1 MRSRKRMALAA
12 ACIVL
17 LSLAGCA
24 GSGKETEKA
33 SIEVSGTG
41 YPLTV
46 RDYLGI
52 ETVIE
57 SKPERVAVLSGT
69 PMNIWYDLGGKSVC
83 TADISDNL
91 KLIPEYAQEIRAL
104 PAIGAVYSVNM
115 EAIVAQSPDL
125 IIAQVG
131 TQNTQAAKL
140 REMGYNVITTNI
152 RSFSDVTDTYRAF
165 GKLLQCEEEA
175 QKKIDALVSQNQALA
190 DRQPESGKTVVIL
203 YLTAQSLSVKL
214 DNSIA
219 GDIASTL
226 GLKNICAELPPDTI
240 GSETTPLDIE
250 YIVAKQPDFVLV
262 TSMISDN
269 ETAVRTMEEKFASNP
284 AWSGV
289 EAVAQGRVVYLPQEY
304 FLYNA
309 GPYYN
314 EAVEYMAR
322 SVYPEIYG
330 QVEQWYAQRK
340 SER

>member
-1 MRSRKRMALAA
+1 MKHTKRIALVTALLFA
-12 ACIVL
+12 
-17 LSLAGCA
+17 LSLFGCA
-24 GSGKETEKA
+24 QKETGKA
-33 SIEVSGTG
+33 SIEVSGSG

-46 RDYLGI
+46 KDYLGV

-57 SKPERVAVLSGT
+57 TPPERVAVLSGT

-140 REMGYNVITTNI
+140 REMGYKVITTNI

-165 GKLLQCEEEA
+165 GKLLQCESEA
-175 QKKIDALVSQNQALA
+175 EAKISALVAQNQALA
-190 DRQPESGKTVVIL
+190 DLQPESGKTVVIL

-219 GDIASTL
+219 GDIANTL

-250 YIVAKQPDFVLV
+250 YIVAKQPDYVLV
-262 TSMISDN
+262 TSMIADN
-269 ETAVRTMEEKFASNP
+269 ETAVRTMQEKFASNP

-289 EAVAQGRVVYLPQEY
+289 EAIAQGRVVYLPQEY

-330 QVEQWYAQRK
+330 QVEQWYAQQK
-340 SER
+340 SQG